1 MLKHCLLLLLAAS
14 LIAIAAPFAAAQSN
28 NDSNTAQPPAA
39 QGQDHGAWR
48 HGPQDPAGRT
58 AELTRKLNLTPD
70 QQTKVQDLFTAEHTQ
85 MEAVHQGSDQSDR
98 RSKMMDIRKSTDTQV
113 RAHDVHDARSTAQ
126 CGRRV
131 IGRHTPATAQFHD
144 ATVRHADP
152 LLEAEDRSR
161 RRVAEREDQR
171 RAHDEEL
178 LAQPGPTGREFV
190 ARRRPIGR
198 GTALHDV
205 GDEALRAR

>member
-113 RAHDVHDARSTAQ
+113 RA
-126 CGRRV
+126 
-131 IGRHTPATAQFHD
+131 
-144 ATVRHADP
+144 
-152 LLEAEDRSR
+152 LLDSDQQKKWDEMKAK
-161 RRVAEREDQR
+161 REEG
-171 RAHDEEL
+171 HH
-178 LAQPGPTGREFV
+178 
-190 ARRRPIGR
+190 R
-198 GTALHDV
+198 GDNQAPPQQ
-205 GDEALRAR
+205 